1 VAVSRMLSRA
11 NNLAANAA
19 VGVFPSVQAPAE
31 PVVWRRVAQQR
42 MDEAIVQGLWQPL
55 FEENQTL
62 IVQQRDD
69 GENIH
74 P

>member
-1 VAVSRMLSRA
+1 
-11 NNLAANAA
+11 
-19 VGVFPSVQAPAE
+19 
-31 PVVWRRVAQQR
+31 